1 VESHR
6 ILTREGDVTANP
18 SPEVAGPL
26 DRDVGSHGDALSV
39 VVTRDHEVHRRD
51 VERVGEREEFG
62 DVESALA
69 LLDLPDSRMVDADA
83 ERLHAGR
90 EVPLTE
96 APRLAQRSDAFADDL
111 VRILH
116 DCSVVWESSDTVSEW
131 LQSRKDAATLPEDA
145 ERMRVAMDQTERL
158 AYTVTEAAALLG
170 IGRTH
175 AYALAKAGDLPTVTL
190 GRRVVVPKARL
201 DAMLAGERP

>member
-1 VESHR
+1 
-6 ILTREGDVTANP
+6 
-18 SPEVAGPL
+18 
-26 DRDVGSHGDALSV
+26 
-39 VVTRDHEVHRRD
+39 
-51 VERVGEREEFG
+51 
-62 DVESALA
+62 
-69 LLDLPDSRMVDADA
+69 
-83 ERLHAGR
+83 
-90 EVPLTE
+90 
-96 APRLAQRSDAFADDL
+96 
-111 VRILH
+111 
-116 DCSVVWESSDTVSEW
+116 